1 MVADR
6 FVQLDYLTNGR
17 AMLGVG
23 PGALISD
30 ATMMGIDPVTQRSR
44 MDEALGVIVRLLDGE
59 VVSHESDWF
68 RLCEA
73 RLQLLP
79 INGSM
84 PIAVASTTSP
94 SGMISA
100 GRYGV
105 GVLSLGAGLIGGR
118 KDLSSQWALG
128 QAEAMGPCSAGR
140 LPTPASRSRRQ
151 HRGRWCS
158 ARTNTVPRDFQMTWW
173 VLSLNRNA
181 WDGTSG
187 A

>member
-1 MVADR
+1 
-6 FVQLDYLTNGR
+6 
-17 AMLGVG
+17 
-23 PGALISD
+23 
-30 ATMMGIDPVTQRSR
+30 MMGIDPVTQRSR

-100 GRYGV
+100 GRHGV
-105 GVLSLGAGLIGGR
+105 GETFGSGARHNR
-118 KDLSSQWALG
+118 KRRLG
-128 QAEAMGPCSAGR
+128 QVVVSGPTTANQAPCGSVAAA
-140 LPTPASRSRRQ
+140 T
-151 HRGRWCS
+151 
-158 ARTNTVPRDFQMTWW
+158 
-173 VLSLNRNA
+173 
-181 WDGTSG
+181 
-187 A
+187 